1 MPEATPMVNPVA
13 GTKLLMKRSDTQN
26 KKPAAGDAEYG
37 ELFINYHSN
46 SPMLCFKNNADAIV
60 EIRPLTEV
68 ELALGELTDVDTSG
82 ATSGMVL
89 SYDGAEWV
97 PVSPGSL
104 TVDVDLGYTAAADKG
119 TVTNSAGDD
128 ATIPLATGT
137 NAGLTLN
144 NYTTAE
150 KDKLAGYPDDPGD
163 AGSPPTQ
170 TWTPEANHGTLILQ
184 PGGDNTVIATATAAE
199 AGLMSA
205 GDKDKLD
212 GYPGDPTGLGFVKLD
227 DGNTKQTIVS
237 SGLGLGLAAD
247 NLHWDFEYQPG
258 GTRPISYFNPGGA
271 QAHDVVIGQ
280 SVNAD
285 GNHGIELGSGDGIG
299 DAGNAARITLATP
312 HSGDND
318 YIFRATCN
326 NPREE
331 TIVFSASGKAYF
343 AGEVAMPSHEGI
355 EFQHNSLKLALQ
367 SQNLSANYAIR
378 FPPAPADAGKRF
390 LAAVGTNTS
399 GNMDLDW
406 VAGGFDPAV
415 LDDYLPLA
423 GGHMTGGVSSDVGT
437 VPNGTGYE
445 LHTHNF
451 WEVGAVTVANPITT
465 DLKDGQSGLFILRDA
480 PLAWGTF
487 YKFKGGTPPAP
498 TSYPAVCPFYVNST
512 GGETYVGPA
521 IEVQS

>member
-97 PVSPGSL
+97 PVSPASL
-104 TVDVDLGYTAAADKG
+104 TVEVDLGYTAAADKG

-137 NAGLTLN
+137 NAGLSLN
-144 NYTTAE
+144 NYSQA
-150 KDKLAGYPDDPGD
+150 
-163 AGSPPTQ
+163 
-170 TWTPEANHGTLILQ
+170 
-184 PGGDNTVIATATAAE
+184 
-199 AGLMSA
+199 
-205 GDKDKLD
+205 DKDKLD
-212 GYPGDPTGLGFVKLD
+212 GYPSNPGDAGTPPSQTWTPVPTHGTLTL
-227 DGNTKQTIVS
+227 
-237 SGLGLGLAAD
+237 
-247 NLHWDFEYQPG
+247 QPG
-258 GTRPISYFNPGGA
+258 GDQT
-271 QAHDVVIGQ
+271 VVQ
-280 SVNAD
+280 LAD
-285 GNHGIELGSGDGIG
+285 GTNAGLMSPGDKNKIDGYPASPDDIPGTLDLQAVTDNGNTTTKGATFGGNVTVGDVNSNINLYNNGQLWLKHDSSDTFQADVFVADDASVFRIQKDAAPVFSVLGDGETRVGGDINASPNIVLRANGSAEFKESVQVTSGTQFAGFRLSNGTHVTAELVGLDADNDSATLSLRTGADVKVRLSPNDASYIKGQDFKLGSDPINDPNIELKSDGS
-299 DAGNAARITLATP
+299 AR
-312 HSGDND
+312 
-318 YIFRATCN
+318 
-326 NPREE
+326 
-331 TIVFSASGKAYF
+331 F
-343 AGEVAMPSHEGI
+343 A
-355 EFQHNSLKLALQ
+355 
-367 SQNLSANYAIR
+367 
-378 FPPAPADAGKRF
+378 
-390 LAAVGTNTS
+390 
-399 GNMDLDW
+399 
-406 VAGGFDPAV
+406 
-415 LDDYLPLA
+415 
-423 GGHMTGGVSSDVGT
+423 GGVSSDVGT

-451 WEVGAVTVANPITT
+451 WEVGAVTVANPITG
-465 DLKDGQSGLFILRDA
+465 DLKNGQSGLFILRDA